1 MALHMVLHTGKK
13 IECEICGKLFQH
25 KGVLNK
31 HMKNAHD
38 PKKMPKVPKEKKKKV
53 KKEVVE
59 QKKVGTQLPPMQSIQ
74 VNHYLEFYTRQCH
87 KLSSVSGSDW

>member
-1 MALHMVLHTGKK
+1 MVLHTGKK
-13 IECEICGKLFQH
+13 IECELCGKLFQH

-38 PKKMPKVPKEKKKKV
+38 PKKLPKVPREKKKKV

-74 VNHYLEFYTRQCH
+74 VNSIVLLYLSNYPTVFRFR
-87 KLSSVSGSDW
+87 